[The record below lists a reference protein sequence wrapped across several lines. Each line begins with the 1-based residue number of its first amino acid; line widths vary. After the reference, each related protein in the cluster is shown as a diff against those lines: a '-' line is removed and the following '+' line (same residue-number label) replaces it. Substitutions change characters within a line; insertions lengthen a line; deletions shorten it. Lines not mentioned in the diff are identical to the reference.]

1 MTSGARTAA
10 GCQDGGS
17 TGYSGPVLPPSSP
30 RQSLGVG
37 DGVDT
42 PPPHGV
48 SPTDGGAG
56 CPQAPGSAIPFD
68 HLAAIGLSPEEAAD
82 NCYTLTAAQA
92 ADLRAVLRGWR

>member
-1 MTSGARTAA
+1 MTAA
-10 GCQDGGS
+10 DMPTAFPPAVAQRAGGS
-17 TGYSGPVLPPSSP
+17 TSGHPVLPPSSP

-68 HLAAIGLSPEEAAD
+68 LL
-82 NCYTLTAAQA
+82 
-92 ADLRAVLRGWR
+92 LRGWR